1 MTASDTGADTGTLEF
16 SSLVPNRA
24 LTPDVEGSITAGL
37 IASLPTLKMRSL
49 FAHRRDMFREAD
61 LITVA
66 TETTDT
72 TETTNRT
79 VVGALSSRW
88 CTTPSG
94 GAFLHILTQFV
105 GERHQGGIAFPR
117 SWGSHFARLYEE
129 WSRFPDLF
137 VLKTYNPIVYC
148 VMRAFTRVPGVT
160 FYPEIREGRHDPYA
174 AERAVEIAEIVAPD
188 HPFDPA
194 TGVIRGIG
202 EPPDLYPALPE
213 SRNANVNEYFATVTR
228 PGDRML
234 CMLSVPTPDAAGMI
248 LDVFGVATKTSPV
261 HMARSGVV
269 GLPAGTDGRNGQ

>member
-1 MTASDTGADTGTLEF
+1 MTASDTGTGTLEF

-24 LTPDVEGSITAGL
+24 LTADVEDSITAGL
-37 IASLPTLKMRSL
+37 IAALPALKMGTL

-66 TETTDT
+66 TDTTD
-72 TETTNRT
+72 RT

-94 GAFLHILTQFV
+94 GASLHILTQFV
-105 GERHQGGIAFPR
+105 GERYQGGVAFPR
-117 SWGSHFARLYEE
+117 SWGDHFARLYEH

-160 FYPEIREGRHDPYA
+160 FYPEIRAGRHDPYA
-174 AERAVEIAEIVAPD
+174 VERAVEIAKIIAPD

-202 EPPDLYPALPE
+202 EPPDLYPELPE
-213 SRNANVNEYFATVTR
+213 SRNAEVNEYFATCAR

-248 LDVFGVATKTSPV
+248 LDVFGVTPKTIPV

-269 GLPAGTDGRNGQ
+269 GLPAGTDGGNGQR